1 MRTRTA
7 RIQTSH
13 TEIKPLPGGAEPND
27 VAVLA
32 ISAMDPPDPHSW
44 VKHARPRGIKRVPT
58 HTVGVPNERRSYARA
73 NLRLPLRVTRVAG
86 QRQPEAERLC
96 TRDISSSGVFF
107 LCPQRIE
114 PGTPIEI
121 EVALVDRPLQSGSV
135 LMLTEAHIVRAEP
148 ERANGWHGLAA
159 IFDDITFHRSDPLP
173 ARFQQP

>member
-7 RIQTSH
+7 RIETLL
-13 TEIKPLPGGAEPND
+13 TEPNIGPSSSGR
-27 VAVLA
+27 AGLGVLA
-32 ISAMDPPDPHSW
+32 ASAMGTPDTQSW
-44 VKHARPRGIKRVPT
+44 IAHARPRGIKRVPT
-58 HTVGVPNERRSYARA
+58 HTVGVPNERRTYARA

-86 QRQPEAERLC
+86 QRQDDAVRLC

-107 LCPQRIE
+107 LCPHRIE

-121 EVALVDRPLQSGSV
+121 EVALVDRPLQSRSV
-135 LMLTEAHIVRAEP
+135 TMITEAHVVRAEP

-173 ARFQQP
+173 ARFQRS